1 MRLLFVQPDGGN
13 SIRVLIFNWR
23 DTKNPA
29 AGGAENFTYQVMRR
43 FVQAGHEVDQVS
55 AGFEGCEPRD
65 DQAGIQVH
73 RVGDKWSVYREAKRF
88 YRRSSSKYDVVIDEI
103 NTRPFGTVK
112 YVDKGERIFALVH
125 QLARE
130 FWYYEMPYPV
140 AFVGNHFLEGHW
152 LKPYHNVPTFA
163 VSNSTLKDL
172 DSLGF
177 TKVRI
182 ALQGLNYPPSVAV
195 PPKSEVPTLV
205 FVGRFTKAKRPDHAL
220 EAFKIARK
228 QIPNLQL
235 KMIGRGYLRDQ
246 LIQDKSDGAEILGYL
261 PLEEK
266 SAIISRSH
274 ILLVPAV
281 REGWSI
287 VVTEANALGT
297 PAIGYNVNGLVDSIK
312 NGRTG
317 LLCDPNPEDMASK
330 IVELL
335 SDQGRLK
342 TMSSV
347 ALEDS
352 RQYSWDSS
360 ARDMLLAIEDE
371 NEWTNKG
378 ANGRP

>member
-1 MRLLFVQPDGGN
+1 
-13 SIRVLIFNWR
+13 
-23 DTKNPA
+23 
-29 AGGAENFTYQVMRR
+29 MRR

-55 AGFEGCEPRD
+55 AGFDGGDPHD
-65 DQAGIQVH
+65 DQSGIQVH

-103 NTRPFGTVK
+103 NTRPFGTVR
-112 YVDKGERIFALVH
+112 YVDRGERVFALVH

-130 FWYYEMPYPV
+130 FWYHEMPYPV
-140 AFVGNHFLEGHW
+140 AFLGDHFLEEHW

-172 DSLGF
+172 DALGF

-182 ALQGLNYPPSVAV
+182 ALQGLNYLPLDAV
-195 PPKSEVPTLV
+195 PPKLDTPTVV

-228 QIPNLQL
+228 QIPDLQL
-235 KMIGRGYLRDQ
+235 KMIGRGYMRDS
-246 LIQDKSDGAEILGYL
+246 LIQHKGEGAEILGYL

-266 SAIISRSH
+266 SEIISRSN

-297 PAIGYNVNGLVDSIK
+297 PAIGYHVNGLVDSIK
-312 NGRTG
+312 DGQTG
-317 LLCDPNPEDMASK
+317 LLCDPNPQDMASK
-330 IVELL
+330 IVELFR
-335 SDQGRLK
+335 DPTRLR

-352 RQYSWDSS
+352 RQYSWDTS
-360 ARDMLLAIEDE
+360 AEDMLRAIEDE
-371 NEWTNKG
+371 NEWATNVVH
-378 ANGRP
+378 RTPQIPIS

>member
-1 MRLLFVQPDGGN
+1 LAKCINESDILSARNGGN
-13 SIRVLIFNWR
+13 SIKVLIFNWR
-23 DTKNPA
+23 DIKNPA

-55 AGFEGCEPRD
+55 AGFEGSEPRD
-65 DQAGIQVH
+65 DQAGIQVY

-112 YVDKGERIFALVH
+112 YVNRGERIFALVH

-130 FWYYEMPYPV
+130 FWYHEMPYPV
-140 AFVGNHFLEGHW
+140 AYLGDHFLEEHW

-172 DSLGF
+172 NLLGF

-182 ALQGLNYPPSVAV
+182 ALQGLNYPPLASV
-195 PPKSEVPTLV
+195 PPKADDPTLV

-228 QIPNLQL
+228 QIPDLRL
-235 KMIGRGYLRDQ
+235 KMIGRGYL
-246 LIQDKSDGAEILGYL
+246 QDRLTEQKGEGTEILGYL

-274 ILLVPAV
+274 VLLVPAV

-297 PAIGYNVNGLVDSIK
+297 PAIGYKVNGLVDSIK
-312 NGRTG
+312 NGKTG
-317 LLCDPNPEDMASK
+317 LLCDPNPEDMARK
-330 IVELL
+330 IVELI
-335 SDQGRLK
+335 SDPTRLK

-360 ARDMLLAIEDE
+360 ANDMLKAIQNE
-371 NEWTNKG
+371 NEWPK
-378 ANGRP
+378 